1 MPTVL
6 TLVEPHLAYLSA
18 AAVAHGSSRQR
29 AVLGAMLARASAT
42 VAPPTTYESGLYI
55 LAGGDSAA
63 RVAVA
68 PVTWLHDYGARATAD
83 CWRADPAHVRLG
95 SGRDTGV
102 VFGTALALDTRE
114 AATFAADIAA
124 ALEWPPWKL
133 VAPVA
138 DRWYLHDMAWPQIDT
153 ATPVEVGQ
161 SGFSAALPRGAA
173 AADLRRALSEVQML
187 LSDHPLNLERVRRG
201 LPAVNSLWFWGGGRG
216 PDPGT
221 GIRCSRL
228 FGEDP
233 FLGGLGRMVEEEM
246 RPLPS
251 PSDEEFWANCRGET
265 LMALSPNVA
274 FAGPGE
280 KAAAL
285 ERLVCWLTE
294 ARRRLLTGRL
304 SELRLADALGRHFC
318 WRRFDPLRIWR
329 RTIPPLGRQ
338 Q

>member
-18 AAVAHGSSRQR
+18 AAAAHGSSRQR

-42 VAPPTTYESGLYI
+42 VAPPTTFEAGLYI

-68 PVTWLHDYGARATAD
+68 PVTWLHDYGA
-83 CWRADPAHVRLG
+83 LG

-102 VFGTALALDTRE
+102 VFGTALALDMRE
-114 AATFAADIAA
+114 AATFAVDIAA
-124 ALEWPPWKL
+124 AMEWPPRKL

-138 DRWYLHDMAWPQIDT
+138 DRWYLHDMAWPEIDT

-161 SGFSAALPRGAA
+161 SGFSEALPRGAA

-187 LSDHPLNLERVRRG
+187 LSEHPLNLERVRRG

-216 PDPGT
+216 PDPGI

-233 FLGGLGRMVEEEM
+233 FLGGLGRMMEEEM

-285 ERLVCWLTE
+285 ERLVCWLT
-294 ARRRLLTGRL
+294 
-304 SELRLADALGRHFC
+304 
-318 WRRFDPLRIWR
+318 
-329 RTIPPLGRQ
+329 
-338 Q
+338 